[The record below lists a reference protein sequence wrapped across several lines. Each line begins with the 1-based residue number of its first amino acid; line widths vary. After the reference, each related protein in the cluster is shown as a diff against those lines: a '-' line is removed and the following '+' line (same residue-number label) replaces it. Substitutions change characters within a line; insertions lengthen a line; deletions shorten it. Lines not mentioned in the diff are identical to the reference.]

1 MRKEEINEDLALE
14 ESPVVEFKIGS
25 YEDIFS
31 DFDPRPSSVRGFSE
45 DFLSEAKRAVISR
58 NSEKISFVIT
68 LPKKGRSPE
77 EEIAI
82 THRLK
87 RHFKDR
93 HSILEKEQKKILRKG
108 WFFTITGIVLMIIA
122 TYFFFKFQDATLI
135 ASFLTILLEPASWF
149 LFWEGLDLVIFESKT
164 SNPSLEFSRRM
175 FNAEILFASA

>member
-1 MRKEEINEDLALE
+1 MRKDVIDEDLSLE
-14 ESPVVEFKIGS
+14 ESPVVEFEIGS
-25 YEDIFS
+25 YNDIFS
-31 DFDPRPSSVRGFSE
+31 DFDPRPFPVRGFSE

-58 NSEKISFVIT
+58 NTDKISFVIT
-68 LPKKGRSPE
+68 LPKKERNPRE
-77 EEIAI
+77 ETEI
-82 THRLK
+82 TNRLRK
-87 RHFKDR
+87 HFKDR
-93 HSILEKEQKKILRKG
+93 HNILEKEQKKILKKG

-122 TYFFFKFQDATLI
+122 TYFFFKFQDGTLI